1 MRRLSFL
8 LALFAL
14 LTLSAQAQ
22 TVSSCTV
29 SGILYKTT
37 NVPCTSCT
45 LQIVQVEVDGAVIQ
59 TVAQTITSDASTGAV
74 SFTVPQRSITTI
86 RANMILGRY
95 DFRSGIRLYIP
106 ASSTAN
112 LHELLSEADALRT
125 LTATGYA
132 PSSATF
138 ITRTAESG
146 LSAEFSLGTLTS
158 GLLKHTVSGSTSTPA
173 TAVAGTDYVAPGA
186 ITTSGLTLSSGVLL
200 GRTTASTGAVENI
213 TPSARFDFSSGA
225 LDLATSGVS
234 AGTCTNCDLTID
246 AYGRVTAKANGTG
259 GGGSVTSVFG
269 RTGAVVAATNDYTWA
284 QIDKTTSSLADI
296 TTRSAS
302 DLSSGTLPLARLS
315 GITNTEL
322 SASAAIALSKLA
334 ALTASRAAVTDAS
347 GVLTASSVTS
357 TELGYLS
364 GVTSAIQTQ
373 LGNKQ
378 DLDSDLTALA
388 GNSTNGLWARTG
400 AGTGAARTITGT
412 TDKITVTNGDGVSGN
427 PTLTIAST
435 YAGQNTI
442 TTLGTITTGT
452 WNGAVIGAAYGGAGT
467 VSGLLKA
474 NGSGTVSAAVSGTD
488 YAPATSG
495 SAILKGNGSGGFS
508 SAVAGTDYLAPTGS
522 GASLTNVVNSIT
534 GTANQVTASAST
546 GAVTLSLPQDI
557 ATTSNTRFGNLGLGV
572 AAPTNGGQISATLGA
587 NNITGLLIKRNTD
600 TSPTGNYFDFQNA
613 AGTTVAKLDV
623 AGALTVTSC
632 TGCGGGGSGI
642 TVGTTTITGG
652 TNTHVLYNNSGVVG
666 GYAITGTGNVVMSA
680 APTLTGRVS
689 AADGLFA
696 TSVTTGT
703 GSSAGLQITANSLTT
718 GNGTEISSSSVS
730 SGNVVSIAATG
741 TAAASN
747 TKTALNVATSG
758 ANGTSTQTTYGVQI
772 SNTSTGTSSTNI
784 GLSVSAS
791 GGTNNTAINVGAGQI
806 LVPNGTASLPSYSFT
821 SSATSGIIWNAA
833 GFPSVVVSGTN
844 AYGFSAG
851 GLILNST
858 YTYSIS
864 PSGPT
869 SGGDVFLGRAGAANW
884 RMGNTDAASPVAQTL
899 SVQNVVGGTT
909 NTAGVTTTI
918 RGSLGTSQGVPG
930 RIHLQ
935 AGGLIAASGTTQQT
949 ALDRLVVGA
958 TKVLTNNSAITIAN
972 VTAGSNTSVGGRV
985 DYCVEV
991 GDGTD
996 VQYECGSATYGVSN
1010 KGGVFSGNT
1019 VTKFGNH
1026 QNATAGTLTVTFAIS
1041 GANPAL
1047 LSVNANS
1054 SLTPSTG
1061 FPRITYSLQNLGQQ
1075 AVAIQ

>member
-14 LTLSAQAQ
+14 LTLSARAQ

-29 SGILYKTT
+29 SGVLLKTT

-45 LQIVQVEVDGAVIQ
+45 LQIVQVEVDGAVTQ
-59 TVAQTITSDASTGAV
+59 TVAQTATSDASTGAI
-74 SFTVPQRSITTI
+74 SFTVPQRSIATI
-86 RANMILGRY
+86 RGNFVLGRY
-95 DFRSGIRLYIP
+95 SFVSGIRLYIP

-146 LSAEFSLGTLTS
+146 LSAEFSLGLLTS
-158 GLLKHTVSGSTSTPA
+158 GLLKHTVSSGTSTPA

-213 TPSARFDFSSGA
+213 TPSARFDFASGA

-246 AYGRVTAKANGTG
+246 AYGRVTAKASGTG
-259 GGGSVTSVFG
+259 GGGGGSVSSVFG

-315 GITNTEL
+315 GITNAEL

-427 PTLTIAST
+427 PTITIAST

-452 WNGAVIGAAYGGAGT
+452 WNGAVIGAAHGGAGT
-467 VSGLLKA
+467 VSGIMKA

-508 SAVAGTDYLAPTGS
+508 AAVAGTDYLAPTGS

-534 GTANQVTASAST
+534 GTSNQVTASAST

-572 AAPTNGGQISATLGA
+572 AAPTSGGQIATTLGA

-642 TVGTTTITGG
+642 TVGTTTITSG
-652 TNTHVLYNNSGVVG
+652 TNTRVLYNNSGVVG
-666 GYAITGTGNVVMSA
+666 EYAVTGTAGSVVLSA
-680 APTLTGRVS
+680 SPTLTGTVAMAAATASGTIVQTSAS
-689 AADGLFA
+689 AAAFESGP
-696 TSVTTGT
+696 
-703 GSSAGLQITANSLTT
+703 
-718 GNGTEISSSSVS
+718 NG
-730 SGNVVSIAATG
+730 
-741 TAAASN
+741 
-747 TKTALNVATSG
+747 
-758 ANGTSTQTTYGVQI
+758 
-772 SNTSTGTSSTNI
+772 STNPVFR
-784 GLSVSAS
+784 LVNS
-791 GGTNNTAINVGAGQI
+791 TA
-806 LVPNGTASLPSYSFT
+806 
-821 SSATSGIIWNAA
+821 SSATGLSITGNAA
-833 GFPSVVVSGTN
+833 GSGVTLTALSSGSNENITLTPKGTGAVVLP
-844 AYGFSAG
+844 AG
-851 GLILNST
+851 GGPSQLGVILGSTSQGGFWGGGGFFQAVVNGTISTHWGVSAFEVRVDRFSIGSSSDLILR
-858 YTYSIS
+858 
-864 PSGPT
+864 
-869 SGGDVFLGRAGAANW
+869 RAAAATLAFGAA
-884 RMGNTDAASPVAQTL
+884 DAASPVAQTL

-935 AGGLIAASGTTQQT
+935 GGRMIAASGTTQQT

-972 VTAGSNTSVGGRV
+972 VTAGSNTSVGGRI

-991 GDGTD
+991 EDGTD

-1026 QNATAGTLTVTFAIS
+1026 QNTTAGTLTVTFAIS

-1075 AVAIQ
+1075 AVSIQ

>member
-8 LALFAL
+8 FALFAL

-45 LQIVQVEVDGAVIQ
+45 LQIVQVEVDGAVTQ
-59 TVAQTITSDASTGAV
+59 TVAQTATSDATTGAI
-74 SFTVPQRSITTI
+74 SFTVPQRSIATI
-86 RANMILGRY
+86 RGNFVLGRY
-95 DFRSGIRLYIP
+95 SFVSGIRLYIP

-138 ITRTAESG
+138 ITRTAEAG
-146 LSAEFSLGTLTS
+146 LSAEFSLGLLTS

-200 GRTTASTGAVENI
+200 GRTTASTGAPENI
-213 TPSARFDFSSGA
+213 TPSARFDFASGA

-246 AYGRVTAKANGTG
+246 AYGRVTAKANGTSG
-259 GGGSVTSVFG
+259 GGGAVSSVFG

-315 GITNTEL
+315 GITDTEL

-435 YAGQNTI
+435 YTGQNTI

-508 SAVAGTDYLAPTGS
+508 AAVAGTDYLAPTGS

-534 GTANQVTASAST
+534 GTSNQVTASAST

-572 AAPTNGGQISATLGA
+572 AAPTSGGQISATLGA

-600 TSPTGNYFDFQNA
+600 TGPTGNYFDFQNA

-642 TVGTTTITGG
+642 TVGTTTITSG
-652 TNTHVLYNNSGVVG
+652 TNTRIPYNNAGVYGEISGF
-666 GYAITGTGNVVMSA
+666 TSDGTNVTAGSGN
-680 APTLTGRVS
+680 LR
-689 AADGLFA
+689 A
-696 TSVTTGT
+696 TSPR
-703 GSSAGLQITANSLTT
+703 IT
-718 GNGTEISSSSVS
+718 TEIDD
-730 SGNVVSIAATG
+730 
-741 TAAASN
+741 
-747 TKTALNVATSG
+747 
-758 ANGTSTQTTYGVQI
+758 ANGAPMLIFSPTT
-772 SNTSTGTSSTNI
+772 
-784 GLSVSAS
+784 
-791 GGTNNTAINVGAGQI
+791 
-806 LVPNGTASLPSYSFT
+806 
-821 SSATSGIIWNAA
+821 SAT
-833 GFPSVVVSGTN
+833 
-844 AYGFSAG
+844 
-851 GLILNST
+851 
-858 YTYSIS
+858 
-864 PSGPT
+864 
-869 SGGDVFLGRAGAANW
+869 
-884 RMGNTDAASPVAQTL
+884 Q
-899 SVQNVVGGTT
+899 
-909 NTAGVTTTI
+909 
-918 RGSLGTSQGVPG
+918 
-930 RIHLQ
+930 
-935 AGGLIAASGTTQQT
+935 
-949 ALDRLVVGA
+949 
-958 TKVLTNNSAITIAN
+958 AITIAN
-972 VTAGSNTSVGGRV
+972 NTATNAVSLTASAPAAATATTAGTPFNL
-985 DYCVEV
+985 
-991 GDGTD
+991 
-996 VQYECGSATYGVSN
+996 SASA
-1010 KGGVFSGNT
+1010 
-1019 VTKFGNH
+1019 
-1026 QNATAGTLTVTFAIS
+1026 ATAGTTTAGAAAGGSITITTGAAARLTSGNANGGDLNFVVGAGVGTGTAGLAAFTESGSSHATRFRGQGAYSSRIGLEWAVS
-1041 GANPAL
+1041 GAVRNTILGAMGSGNDL
-1047 LSVNANS
+1047 IFYGSGGTTEYGRFDGSGNWGIGTGGTVSARLHSLASTSNTNAVADAVRFSIN
-1054 SLTPSTG
+1054 STG
-1061 FPRITYSLQNLGQQ
+1061 TAASGFGGRIAFGAETSTTNDTQTGALEFGWKDATHASRTAFLDVRDVYNAGSLATLARFTEGRMSLMRAGDVNPGTSELTSLGAASIYVKGSKFVIAYNNAGTITYITIPLDGST
-1075 AVAIQ
+1075 ATWTHSTTAP

>member
-14 LTLSAQAQ
+14 LTLSARAQ

-29 SGILYKTT
+29 SGVLLKTT

-59 TVAQTITSDASTGAV
+59 TVAQTVTSDASTGAV

-138 ITRTAESG
+138 ITRTAEAG
-146 LSAEFSLGTLTS
+146 LSAEFSLGLLTS

-200 GRTTASTGAVENI
+200 GRTTASTGALENI
-213 TPSARFDFSSGA
+213 TPSARFDFASGA
-225 LDLATSGVS
+225 LDLAPSGVS

-259 GGGSVTSVFG
+259 GGGSVSSVFG

-315 GITNTEL
+315 GITNAEL

-357 TELGYLS
+357 TELGYVS

-412 TDKITVTNGDGVSGN
+412 TDKITVTDGDGVSGN

-435 YAGQNTI
+435 YTGQNTI

-467 VSGLLKA
+467 VSGILKA

-534 GTANQVTASAST
+534 GTSNQVTASAST

-572 AAPTNGGQISATLGA
+572 AAPTSGGQIATTLGA

-642 TVGTTTITGG
+642 TVGTTTITSG
-652 TNTHVLYNNSGVVG
+652 TNTRVLYNNAGVVG
-666 GYAITGTGNVVMSA
+666 EYTITGTGNVMMSA
-680 APTLTGRVS
+680 SPTTTGRLT
-689 AADGLFA
+689 AADANFTTA
-696 TSVTTGT
+696 VTTGT
-703 GSSAGLQITANSLTT
+703 GTTAGFQITANSLTT
-718 GNGTEISSSSVS
+718 GNGAEISSSSVS

-747 TKTALNVATSG
+747 SKHALFVSTSG
-758 ANGTSTQTTYGVQI
+758 ANATSGQTTYGAEI
-772 SNTSTGTSSTNI
+772 TNTSTGTSSTNI
-784 GLSVSAS
+784 GLMVAAS
-791 GGTNNTAINVGAGQI
+791 GGSTNHDLQVGNGAASTATIRAGVSANPGKLVFGSAVVDFYPVESAATQRFSNTGIFLGSAIQFGW
-806 LVPNGTASLPSYSFT
+806 
-821 SSATSGIIWNAA
+821 SSS
-833 GFPSVVVSGTN
+833 
-844 AYGFSAG
+844 
-851 GLILNST
+851 ST
-858 YTYSIS
+858 
-864 PSGPT
+864 GPT
-869 SGGDVFLGRAGAANW
+869 SNDLILRRNAAANLALGAA
-884 RMGNTDAASPVAQTL
+884 DASSPVAQTL
-899 SVQNVVGGTT
+899 SVQNVVAGTS

-935 AGGLIAASGTTQQT
+935 AGGLIATSGTTQQT

-972 VTAGSNTSVGGRV
+972 VTAGSNTSVGGQIN
-985 DYCVEV
+985 YCVEV
-991 GDGTD
+991 QDGTD